1 LACSRSNL
9 QRRIGLRHSLRNIE
23 CVVGPEQEWSEIL
36 GASDSKPTPLS
47 QPQQVNER
55 STISLTPDLSFSATL
70 CYSAFDTADISV
82 TITSTETRNKTVPE
96 PQFDFGTQRYTFG
109 GVRNQYGQEM
119 DHNHDISALES
130 RGIFQLVNQSWIAA
144 PGIQPPEYSY
154 IRQYANLAG
163 PYNSDGNDPYCS
175 GFMLAAPQETN
186 INVSSSYYDQ
196 YPGLPNR
203 IFKTLTPD
211 PMHYWLF
218 QDILSHGGSVAFA
231 LQSHLTTLASMVY
244 YDQMAQFDNQ
254 ASVSKSVFIETNL
267 PRSFWGWLSVTI
279 VLFIHIFL
287 AWIIVFWFLA
297 TTQYTM
303 LGQDWQNVAHVTTD
317 ETKEFI
323 AMAAQM
329 SDDELKGKMKL
340 AEAVKGQL
348 GLSLSKS

>member
-1 LACSRSNL
+1 VSS
-9 QRRIGLRHSLRNIE
+9 
-23 CVVGPEQEWSEIL
+23 GPEQEWSEIL

-47 QPQQVNER
+47 QSQQVNER

-119 DHNHDISALES
+119 DHNHDISALEI

-175 GFMLAAPQETN
+175 GFMLAEPQETN

-287 AWIIVFWFLA
+287 AWIIVFWFLV

-348 GLSLSKS
+348 GPSLSKS